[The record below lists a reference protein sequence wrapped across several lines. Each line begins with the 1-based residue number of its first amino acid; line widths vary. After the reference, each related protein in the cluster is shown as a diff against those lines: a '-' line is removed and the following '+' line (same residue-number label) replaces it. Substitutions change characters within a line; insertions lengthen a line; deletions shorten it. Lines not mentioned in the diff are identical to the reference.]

1 MAKNNLIAGLDV
13 GSGHIKLLVAKPKED
28 QSGFDVVCQLKEA
41 SYGVRKGVVV
51 DSEKV
56 SRTIQVLLNR
66 AREELGERITS
77 VFTNIGGSH
86 LYCTSS
92 KGMIAVS
99 RADQKVS
106 DVDVARVIDSARTVS
121 LPSNSEIM
129 EVYPKE
135 FTLDNSGGIKNAVG
149 MHGGRLEVNAMILAG
164 FSPYVSNLSE
174 AVVACDL
181 QVLDIVPS
189 CLASADAVLS
199 PKQKELGTAILD
211 IGFGT
216 SELAIFEEGELSHL
230 AVVPIGSANITNDIA
245 IGLRTDVDTAEAIKL
260 AAGTCVFKGKDKKEK
275 VEVEGEETL
284 MFSRKMVAK
293 IVQARVSEIFGEIQK
308 EFKKVEKEGM
318 LPGGIVITGGGAKID
333 KIVDLAKKEFKL
345 PCKIGKPA
353 NFYGLE
359 EDFNYTTAC
368 GLITRSA
375 GPRLESFSSSTPAW
389 SGKGGG
395 VGDRFKKILKIFIP

>member
-1 MAKNNLIAGLDV
+1 MSKNNLIAGLDV

-28 QSGFDVVCQLKEA
+28 QSGFEVVCQLKEA

-66 AREELGERITS
+66 AREEIGERITS

-86 LYCTSS
+86 LYCTPS

-106 DVDVARVIDSARTVS
+106 ELDVARVIDSARTVS

-135 FTLDNSGGIKNAVG
+135 FTLDNSGGIKNAIG
-149 MHGGRLEVNAMILAG
+149 MRGGRLEVSAMVLAG
-164 FSPYVSNLSE
+164 FAPYVNNLSE
-174 AVVACDL
+174 AVLACDV
-181 QVLDIVPS
+181 QVSDIVPS

-199 PKQKELGTAILD
+199 LKQKELGTAILD

-216 SELAIFEEGELSHL
+216 SELAVFEEGELSHL
-230 AVVPIGSANITNDIA
+230 AVIPIGSANITNDIA

-260 AAGTCVFKGKDKKEK
+260 AAGTCAFKGKDKKEK

-293 IVQARVSEIFGEIQK
+293 IVQARVSEIFGEVQK
-308 EFKKVEKEGM
+308 EFKKINKQGL
-318 LPGGIVITGGGAKID
+318 LPGGIVITGGGARID

-345 PCKIGKPA
+345 PCKVGRPT

-359 EDFNYTTAC
+359 EDLNYTTAC
-368 GLITRSA
+368 GLISRSA
-375 GPRLESFSSSTPAW
+375 GPVSEMSSHSVPTW
-389 SGKGGG
+389 TSKGGG
-395 VGDRFKKILKIFIP
+395 ISDKFKKILKIFIP